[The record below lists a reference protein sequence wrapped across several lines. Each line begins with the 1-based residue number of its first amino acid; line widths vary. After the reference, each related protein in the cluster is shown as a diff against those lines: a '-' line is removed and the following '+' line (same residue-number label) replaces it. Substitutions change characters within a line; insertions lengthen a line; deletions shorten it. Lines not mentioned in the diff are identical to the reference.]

1 MKKLQFFKQL
11 FTVKCKLV
19 KYLAK
24 FEKDISEKDVSGHIF
39 KSIIYYRVLE
49 PYKYFSKLIR
59 LWKFTNTERSE
70 SSYNL
75 LVKFYKK
82 KFRNR
87 SGIQK
92 WIIDN

>member
-24 FEKDISEKDVSGHIF
+24 FEKDISEKDVSGHIL
-39 KSIIYYRVLE
+39 KGIIYYRVLE

-59 LWKFTNTERSE
+59 L
-70 SSYNL
+70 
-75 LVKFYKK
+75 
-82 KFRNR
+82 
-87 SGIQK
+87 
-92 WIIDN
+92 